1 MGGAAAPNAA
11 SQGLPPPPQQQEGQ
25 QFSSG
30 PVTPRNG
37 RHRPRAGPPRGPGA
51 GQRQPQPAKG
61 DSGTARHRS
70 TLPGPPAARE
80 REAAASGSP
89 SSAVP
94 PPAQPPAAGPSLPTC
109 PSAPPCYC
117 GRGGGPTP
125 AAASSASPSASATAL
140 PVPLPAP
147 TGGGSG
153 DAPPH
158 RHLEG
163 SEGRGFPADILSAA
177 SRPPSSMRRPGA
189 AISVVATVQPRPAPR
204 HPRWRSPRD
213 LPRPQPRP
221 RPPCSHLAL
230 QRLAGRVSAD
240 PVTGQR
246 SPGQTPES
254 IKCLLRYRDINSVF

>member
-1 MGGAAAPNAA
+1 MQPPLTRRLRAFPLPR
-11 SQGLPPPPQQQEGQ
+11 SSRKDSSFPQGLSRRGTA
-25 QFSSG
+25 
-30 PVTPRNG
+30 VT
-37 RHRPRAGPPRGPGA
+37 GPGPGRPEA
-51 GQRQPQPAKG
+51 PVPDN
-61 DSGTARHRS
+61 DSPSRRRGTAARHRS

-153 DAPPH
+153 DAPPR

-177 SRPPSSMRRPGA
+177 SRPPSSMRRLGA